1 MNEEPILCELPF
13 LESTTTSLKL
23 LSNKRILQTDA
34 QSDEL
39 LPLSQDFSTSLQKK
53 RKVLPSEQFQLS
65 ENSKSS
71 PPVALPDYRTFLE
84 QIQAEEHARI
94 PVAEP
99 EPKFSDSTTEV
110 TTGTLTSERKTFA
123 LPCQHAGCGEMSNY
137 KIRCLCHKHYK
148 QELRQERASND
159 KNIYKT
165 TRTSYT
171 DVETE
176 ELATYYE
183 AKSVNLPLLTI
194 IHGTCRMK
202 GCHNS
207 VRSRGLCNKHYVA
220 AQRAA
225 KKMQHGKK

>member
-1 MNEEPILCELPF
+1 MNEELILCELPF
-13 LESTTTSLKL
+13 LESTTTSLKSV
-23 LSNKRILQTDA
+23 SNKRILQTDA
-34 QSDEL
+34 PSDEW
-39 LPLSQDFSTSLQKK
+39 LPSSQDFSTSLQKK
-53 RKVLPSEQFQLS
+53 RKVSPSEQFLLS

-71 PPVALPDYRTFLE
+71 LPVALPDYKTFLE
-84 QIQAEEHARI
+84 QIQAEERARI

-99 EPKFSDSTTEV
+99 EPKFFELPSETN
-110 TTGTLTSERKTFA
+110 TGQQSSARKTFA
-123 LPCQHAGCGEMSNY
+123 VPCQQAGCGEMSNY

-148 QELRQERASND
+148 QELRQEKASNE

-183 AKSVNLPLLTI
+183 SKSVNLPLLTV
-194 IHGTCRMK
+194 IHGTCRMQ
-202 GCHNS
+202 GCHNNI
-207 VRSRGLCNKHYVA
+207 RSRGLCNKHYVA

-225 KKMQHGKK
+225 KKMKHTKK